1 MFIILYSCKEKET
14 PILKHPD
21 LLGFKVTTLADSD
34 EDLFDV
40 IEKKE
45 QQGFIETK
53 YINDILYVSTF
64 QILNACGNYEGNIET
79 SNDTISLQLKLIS
92 EEVCTSESARR
103 VTYLIYNPTSKKRII
118 IK

>member
-1 MFIILYSCKEKET
+1 MFIILFSCKEKET

-45 QQGFIETK
+45 QQGIIETK

-64 QILNACGNYEGNIET
+64 RILNACGNYEGNIET
-79 SNDTISLQLKLIS
+79 SNDTISLQLKLTS